1 MDPAQGLEYFS
12 NPWKAAIDLP
22 DHAASQGG
30 YRHMSLRFGEIPA
43 SLAPM
48 ELLLLADPSPSKVRS
63 YLADSTCFA
72 ASLDGTVV
80 GIGVVRPI
88 GEGAHELMNI
98 AVRPTRQKAGH
109 GTALLEWIIEHYRR
123 LGTGRLEVGTGSFG
137 YQLAFYQRQGFR
149 VTRIERDFFVE
160 HYPEPI
166 IEDGIRHM
174 DMLRLTLSYSG
185 DSG

>member
-1 MDPAQGLEYFS
+1 VPPRDPSQALQKCRRNYKNSYWTNATTRLGGNVCRTLPPSLQAMQWTPHSAWSTFS

-88 GEGAHELMNI
+88 GEGAH
-98 AVRPTRQKAGH
+98 
-109 GTALLEWIIEHYRR
+109 
-123 LGTGRLEVGTGSFG
+123 
-137 YQLAFYQRQGFR
+137 
-149 VTRIERDFFVE
+149 
-160 HYPEPI
+160 
-166 IEDGIRHM
+166 
-174 DMLRLTLSYSG
+174 
-185 DSG
+185 

>member
-1 MDPAQGLEYFS
+1 
-12 NPWKAAIDLP
+12 
-22 DHAASQGG
+22 
-30 YRHMSLRFGEIPA
+30 
-43 SLAPM
+43 
-48 ELLLLADPSPSKVRS
+48 
-63 YLADSTCFA
+63 
-72 ASLDGTVV
+72 
-80 GIGVVRPI
+80 
-88 GEGAHELMNI
+88 MNI

-123 LGTGRLEVGTGSFG
+123 LGAGRLEVGTGSFG

-149 VTRIERDFFVE
+149 VTRIEQDFFVE